1 MDQRNVD
8 SDVERFKVNE
18 YTCVHAGVTACE
30 QSQWGPSP
38 TRAGLHEYAWGP
50 WQRRWPWP
58 GAVCVCPGCVAL
70 GDAISRALGVCVC
83 ARARASE
90 DKVHSLKGRA
100 HHPRASPPVTGGH
113 TLHQTVSGSWW
124 QTVAL
129 ASGMGNSCFL
139 ENSWCPCWRPPR
151 ACDSAVV
158 LGGCCH

>member
-1 MDQRNVD
+1 MNTRVCTQARQPVSRASGDRARPGQA
-8 SDVERFKVNE
+8 
-18 YTCVHAGVTACE
+18 CVRMPGDPGRGD
-30 QSQWGPSP
+30 GP
-38 TRAGLHEYAWGP
+38 GLGLSVCVPAV
-50 WQRRWPWP
+50 WPWGTP
-58 GAVCVCPGCVAL
+58 SLGHCVC
-70 GDAISRALGVCVC
+70 VCVC
-83 ARARASE
+83 AHVSE
-90 DKVHSLKGRA
+90 DQVHSLEGRA

-113 TLHQTVSGSWW
+113 TLHQTVSGSWG